1 MTPTAWLRST
11 AGARSLMN
19 SLSHWRSMVIC
30 SISTGCLA
38 SLRAMR
44 TP

>member
-1 MTPTAWLRST
+1 
-11 AGARSLMN
+11 MN